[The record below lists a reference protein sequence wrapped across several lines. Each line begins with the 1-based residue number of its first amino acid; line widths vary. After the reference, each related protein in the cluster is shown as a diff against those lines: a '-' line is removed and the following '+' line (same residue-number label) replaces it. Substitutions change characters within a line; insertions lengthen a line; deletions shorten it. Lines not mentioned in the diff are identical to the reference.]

1 MKNTKKISHIVTTT
15 KKGYT
20 TTEGTFVPFS
30 EGKLK
35 ITTTHYEDG
44 STKTKQHQTTKKL
57 KQHKAK
63 NALPFTVVRFFILL
77 GLLHFLSILHF
88 YQ

>member
-30 EGKLK
+30 EGELK

-44 STKTKQHQTTKKL
+44 STKTKQ
-57 KQHKAK
+57 KA
-63 NALPFTVVRFFILL
+63 I
-77 GLLHFLSILHF
+77 
-88 YQ
+88 